1 MKEKAMKKV
10 NRVQIEGRR
19 RELDQEAVR
28 VKSQIRQLAVKRS
41 VLVLSGWAVGLGL
54 MGLRM
59 KVAWS
64 KQDVRW
70 LPVMRIS
77 RSESRSFHG
86 TSEFQGFGW
95 QTAS

>member
-1 MKEKAMKKV
+1 MKRV
-10 NRVQIEGRR
+10 NGERIEERR
-19 RELDQEAVR
+19 RELDREAVLI
-28 VKSQIRQLAVKRS
+28 KSRIRRLAVKRS
-41 VLVLSGWAVGLGL
+41 VLVLSGWAVDLGL

-64 KQDVRW
+64 KPDVRW

-77 RSESRSFHG
+77 RSENRSFQG
-86 TSEFQGFGW
+86 ASEFQGFSW